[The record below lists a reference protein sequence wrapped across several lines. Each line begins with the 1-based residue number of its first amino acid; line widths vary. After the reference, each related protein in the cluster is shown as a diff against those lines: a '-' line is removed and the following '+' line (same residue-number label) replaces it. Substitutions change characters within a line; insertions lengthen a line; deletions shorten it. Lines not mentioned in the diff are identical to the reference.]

1 LEAYLNTLT
10 EFSASNIWFDGAMV
24 MERHATDAV
33 LAIPESKRGVYAWRD
48 TKFEVYETRPISL
61 LNAVFFFFFLVVRF
75 ILKYNHRFFLTKTPS
90 AEYDDRVDAFVKPI
104 RQEFQDTM
112 GFDTMHVYLNHA
124 FGDEGPVSWYG
135 AHNLPRLV
143 ALKQQWDPDNKFGA
157 GCPVPL
163 SLG

>member
-48 TKFEVYETRPISL
+48 TKFEV
-61 LNAVFFFFFLVVRF
+61 
-75 ILKYNHRFFLTKTPS
+75 FFLTKTPS

>member
-1 LEAYLNTLT
+1 
-10 EFSASNIWFDGAMV
+10 MQC
-24 MERHATDAV
+24 
-33 LAIPESKRGVYAWRD
+33 
-48 TKFEVYETRPISL
+48 
-61 LNAVFFFFFLVVRF
+61 FFFLAVRF
-75 ILKYNHRFFLTKTPS
+75 ILKYNHRYFLTKTPS
-90 AEYDDRVDAFVKPI
+90 AEYDERVDAFVKPI

-143 ALKQQWDPDNKFGA
+143 ALKRQWDPDNKFGA

>member
-61 LNAVFFFFFLVVRF
+61 LNAVFFFFFLGGP
-75 ILKYNHRFFLTKTPS
+75 IYTKLLS
-90 AEYDDRVDAFVKPI
+90 NVFVDK
-104 RQEFQDTM
+104 
-112 GFDTMHVYLNHA
+112 N
-124 FGDEGPVSWYG
+124 
-135 AHNLPRLV
+135 N
-143 ALKQQWDPDNKFGA
+143 
-157 GCPVPL
+157 
-163 SLG
+163 